1 MNLEQKRKV
10 NALVANELG
19 LRVVSGEIDN
29 VNPVYSN
36 GHRLKGMDFVGSWAW
51 TGVLIEKAREQG
63 VWLDHETWGDGFNV
77 RAAKSYVGDNSAIL
91 LAQTEKRVQELP
103 KWYAIIYLKAKGIDM
118 TLEQTDV

>member
-1 MNLEQKRKV
+1 MTNEQKPQINAKV
-10 NALVANELG
+10 TEMLG
-19 LRVVSGEIDN
+19 YEVISGEVDN
-29 VNPVYSN
+29 VNLLYNN
-36 GHRLKGMDFVGSWAW
+36 GHKLKEMDFVGSWAW

-118 TLEQTDV
+118 THYQSAV